1 MGEPASL
8 HRPSDIPAATGRSK
22 DLRPSW
28 SGLPRS
34 IHVAQLGPVSHPLLP
49 PGSHPG
55 LRMQLT
61 QTGVQA
67 FQVPIVILGV
77 SARVPAGRHSLR
89 ALATKHLCSLQES
102 RATESTSK
110 AEVILFCRQEGRW
123 NFPSLFFQIHEEDEA
138 CSSSYEV
145 FKHEV
150 PPLYPSPLSQDR
162 EAEESRLVCHC
173 WSL

>member
-34 IHVAQLGPVSHPLLP
+34 IHVAQSGPVSHPLLP
-49 PGSHPG
+49 QGSHPG

-67 FQVPIVILGV
+67 SQVPIVILGI

-89 ALATKHLCSLQES
+89 ALAIKHLCSLQES

-110 AEVILFCRQEGRW
+110 ARLYSSVDR